1 MQNIKHPEPTS
12 MFFTGHSTFRY
23 FKNLH
28 CFNFCISMTKSIK
41 QNISESK
48 LQSLKIAQ
56 MSYFY
61 GYSVRN
67 SDSLKKLCFL
77 ALLFKKKTYLKTQ
90 SKTDASKSFVES
102 NLLFRFTDSY
112 ICQPN

>member
-48 LQSLKIAQ
+48 LQSLEIAQ

-77 ALLFKKKTYLKTQ
+77 ALLFFKKNVSENAK
-90 SKTDASKSFVES
+90 
-102 NLLFRFTDSY
+102 
-112 ICQPN
+112 